1 MKVRAAQAATLCGL
15 MLAVLWIGTGVRA
28 DAEARLQE
36 LGVKR
41 DGQRLLVSCQLDGA
55 FDEPFRQRPQ
65 SGLPTPLVYRFVLE
79 RERRS
84 WFDASVARSRL
95 QVVAMFNAVTSE
107 YLINFKHDGELIQ
120 SKVVRDAEQLEKAMT
135 VLEDFPLFT
144 LDERLREDD
153 YYVRGRVE
161 LGTRTVLAF
170 IPRTLA
176 TDWTQTGRLRLGG
189 PDDDS

>member
-1 MKVRAAQAATLCGL
+1 MKVRAAQAATLCAL
-15 MLAVLWIGTGVRA
+15 LLAVLWIGAGVRA
-28 DAEARLQE
+28 DAEARLQD
-36 LGVKR
+36 LGVKK
-41 DGQRLLVSCQLDGA
+41 DGQRLLVSCQLEGA
-55 FDEPFRQRPQ
+55 FDEPFRQRLQ

-120 SKVVRDAEQLEKAMT
+120 SKVVRDAEQLERAMT